1 MTAQTKVSSAVYYL
15 SSAELRELK
24 RRCKLAKLSFHA
36 IAARPKVAREILSD
50 DRLKEKTP

>member
-1 MTAQTKVSSAVYYL
+1 MTAQTKVSAAVYYL

-36 IAARPKVAREILSD
+36 IAARPKVAREIFSD